1 LSKRGVGREPKARR
15 EPEQK
20 RPNSDSRPPVE
31 VREFYTVNQLAE
43 LLQLTEMTIY
53 RMINRGELPC
63 YAIGRVKRFRH
74 RDVEE
79 FLDSC
84 RVPAVSGK
92 SFREPQ

>member
-1 LSKRGVGREPKARR
+1 MKLRR
-15 EPEQK
+15 EPQPK
-20 RPNSDSRPPVE
+20 QPARDSGRPIE

-84 RVPAVSGK
+84 RVPAAKGK
-92 SFREPQ
+92 TPQEPD